1 MRAVLDSS
9 ALLVGKYPELDEMM
23 TTPEVVQEL
32 KRKGMSSELQSFI
45 DVKVQIASPSEGAVK
60 KVMEASARS
69 GDSERLSETDVG
81 LLALA
86 LDKKATLLTDD
97 YSMQNLASALG
108 LDYSGVMFPEITA
121 KVSWSYRCKGCGKAF
136 EEYSEICPVCG
147 SKIRTYRKEE
157 EEIEK
162 KK

>member
-9 ALLVGKYPELDEMM
+9 ALLVGKYPELEEMM
-23 TTPEVVQEL
+23 TTPEVIREL
-32 KRKGMSSELQSFI
+32 KRKGMSSELKSFV
-45 DVKVQIASPSEGAVK
+45 DVKVRIASPSEDARMRV
-60 KVMEASARS
+60 VEASTES

-86 LDKKATLLTDD
+86 LDKKAILLTDD
-97 YSMQNLASALG
+97 YSMQNLASVLG
-108 LDYSGVMFPEITA
+108 LDYRGVMFPEITR
-121 KVSWSYRCKGCGKAF
+121 KVSWRYRCEGCGKRY
-136 EEYSEICPVCG
+136 EEYAKTCPVCG
-147 SKIRTYRKEE
+147 SKVRTYRKKE

>member
-45 DVKVQIASPSEGAVK
+45 DVKVQIVSPSEGTVK
-60 KVMEASARS
+60 RVMEASMKS
-69 GDSERLSETDVG
+69 GDSERLSDADVG

-86 LDKKATLLTDD
+86 LDKKAILLTDD

-108 LDYSGVMFPEITA
+108 VDYSGVMFPEITT
-121 KVSWSYRCKGCGKAF
+121 KVSWRYRCKGCGKAF
-136 EEYSEICPVCG
+136 EEYSKTCPVCG
-147 SKIRTYRKEE
+147 SEIRTYRKEE

>member
-23 TTPEVVQEL
+23 TTPEVIQEL
-32 KRKGMSSELQSFI
+32 KRKGMSHELRSFI
-45 DVKVQIASPSEGAVK
+45 DVKVRISSPSEGAVK
-60 KVMEASARS
+60 KVMEASLKS
-69 GDSERLSETDVG
+69 GDSERLSGTDVG

-97 YSMQNLASALG
+97 YSMQNLASVLG
-108 LDYSGVMFPEITA
+108 LDYRGVMFPEITTQVA
-121 KVSWSYRCKGCGKAF
+121 WRYRCKGCGKRF
-136 EEYSEICPVCG
+136 EEYPESCPVCG
-147 SKIRTYRKEE
+147 SEVRTYRKGEE
-157 EEIEK
+157 IIEK